1 MCKSPAAESQLS
13 AGQKTCS
20 QNDHWKPNR
29 GTNEQVC
36 WLVPSTMQDNGG
48 DVRRAEGFMGCTQL
62 LVIIKYSNDTANA
75 VICLDFNGFPPPLST
90 RWQCDTVRR
99 WNSDANRGQTPTQ
112 QQAYC
117 HTDRQEDLDTPKIW
131 ILNIHLTGGQLRLK
145 NFLLPIS
152 QKEKN

>member
-13 AGQKTCS
+13 SGQKTCS
-20 QNDHWKPNR
+20 QNDHWKTKSR
-29 GTNEQVC
+29 HKWTSV
-36 WLVPSTMQDNGG
+36 LVPSTMQDNGG
-48 DVRRAEGFMGCTQL
+48 DVRRAKAFMGCTQL

-75 VICLDFNGFPPPLST
+75 VICLDFNGFPRPLST

-99 WNSDANRGQTPTQ
+99 WNSDANRCRTPTQ

-117 HTDRQEDLDTPKIW
+117 HTDRQEDLDTPKNW